1 MAKAKGGATTTSN
14 KGSKVVFSNNKGKTS
29 IGGSHN
35 SIKFS
40 TMNKSKRASYKPYRG
55 QGRGK

>member
-1 MAKAKGGATTTSN
+1 MAKAKGGAAPSN
-14 KGSKVVFSNNKGKTS
+14 KGAKVVFSDGRKGKTS

-40 TMNKSKRASYKPYRG
+40 TMNKSKRASYKAYRG
-55 QGRGK
+55 QGR